1 MNYRNEQVKS
11 ALRGSILNANSVDCK
26 VWSIEVSKLEN
37 ALNLINHYEAEIMRL
52 EELVDFLKMSEPE
65 LCDIVYENHQLKK
78 EVEYKEKQLENVIHT
93 HDEFLLNGQQNLLRF
108 VMTEAYKGFAEAYK
122 DQVKNYI
129 DMFTDDGFYVS
140 LSAILDAVDFVCEKK
155 IKELAGKEE

>member
-52 EELVDFLKMSEPE
+52 EELVGFLKMSEPE

-78 EVEYKEKQLENVIHT
+78 DVAYKQRQLENVIHA
-93 HDEFLLNGQQNLLRF
+93 HDEFLLNGQSNLVRF
-108 VMTEAYKGFAEAYK
+108 AITNAYKAFAEAYK
-122 DQVKNYI
+122 DQVKNYTG
-129 DMFTDDGFYVS
+129 MFTDDGFYVS

-155 IKELAGKEE
+155 VEELVGEG